1 MEIKAAVNAFAALSQ
16 ETRLDIFRLL
26 VQVGPNGLTAGEIG
40 QKLGVAAP
48 TLSHHL
54 AILERAGLL
63 RSWRVQ
69 RHIHY
74 ATDFEGTRRLLTFL
88 VDDCCGG
95 RPELCG
101 NGLGDAVLFCAT
113 ECDPGPCGVHPAGGQ
128 DD

>member
-1 MEIKAAVNAFAALSQ
+1 METKAATHAFAALSQ
-16 ETRLDIFRLL
+16 ETRLGIFRLL
-26 VQVGPNGLTAGEIG
+26 VRVGPNGLTAGEVG
-40 QKLGVAAP
+40 QQMGVPAS

-54 AILERAGLL
+54 ATLERAGLL

-74 ATDFEGTRRLLTFL
+74 ATDFEGTRGLLSFL
-88 VDDCCGG
+88 VEDCCAG

-101 NGLGDAVLFCAT
+101 DGLLDAVTPCAA
-113 ECDPGPCGVHPAGGQ
+113 PCGPELCGADAAGGN